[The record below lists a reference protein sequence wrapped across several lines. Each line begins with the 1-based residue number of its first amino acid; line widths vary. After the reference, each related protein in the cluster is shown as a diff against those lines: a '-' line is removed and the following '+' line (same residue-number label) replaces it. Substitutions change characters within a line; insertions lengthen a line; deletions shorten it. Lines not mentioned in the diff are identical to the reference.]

1 MLIMVESMKRN
12 LRCANIYN
20 KSTKN
25 WMDEGLVNPYCYNF
39 GINNKAL
46 VDSNKTTCDYKDI

>member
-1 MLIMVESMKRN
+1 MKRN